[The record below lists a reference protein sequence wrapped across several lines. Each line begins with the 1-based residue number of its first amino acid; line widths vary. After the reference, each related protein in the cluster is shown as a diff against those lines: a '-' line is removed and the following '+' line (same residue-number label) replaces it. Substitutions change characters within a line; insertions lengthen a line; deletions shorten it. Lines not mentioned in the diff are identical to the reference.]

1 MNTTNIFKLVA
12 CLTWAGVAVSSAT
25 PASAIAVTTQT
36 GSYAS
41 CSTASTASTNTFCG
55 TPPNPMDYGDIVYAG
70 DPTVYTSYVQ
80 QIKFVSVACSGGG
93 CQGDNAQVH
102 VEGLYG
108 AGRKVVSGL
117 DSCDGYYYKYGLDT
131 CAC

>member
-1 MNTTNIFKLVA
+1 MNTTNILKLVA

-25 PASAIAVTTQT
+25 PASAIAVTNQT

-41 CSTASTASTNTFCG
+41 CSNASQAATNTFCG
-55 TPPNPMDYGDIVYAG
+55 TPHNPMDDYDNIYAG
-70 DPTVYTSYVQ
+70 DPTVYTSYMQ

-93 CQGDNAQVH
+93 CQGDNGQVY

-108 AGRKVVSGL
+108 VGRKVVTGL
-117 DSCDGYYYKYGLDT
+117 DSCDGYWYKYGLDT